1 MQILTPLTMCGYYSQ
16 TLWTFLNGV
25 ESTLLERKGDNH
37 KYQTGCADHCSTDA
51 QSPKEA
57 NQEPGQALMASEVKR
72 ARRRKITTR

>member
-1 MQILTPLTMCGYYSQ
+1 M
-16 TLWTFLNGV
+16 
-25 ESTLLERKGDNH
+25 LLERKGDNH
-37 KYQTGCADHCSTDA
+37 KYQTGYADHCNTDA